1 MTPKVCRKP
10 DNCRSGG
17 TKLQSEQRFWNAT
30 LTVAPL
36 YIRAAS
42 GENLVEM
49 SDPPVKRTA
58 LEVTDFLANHLT
70 GTERP
75 HEWDEFTSVPI
86 ADPRLEGIRLR
97 CVQLENE
104 ETDVRVAELKS
115 ALRLLQH
122 LQHVH
127 HI

>member
-1 MTPKVCRKP
+1 MP
-10 DNCRSGG
+10 S
-17 TKLQSEQRFWNAT
+17 

-36 YIRAAS
+36 YIKPAS
-42 GENLVEM
+42 GENLAEM

-104 ETDVRVAELKS
+104 EPDVRVAELRS

>member
-1 MTPKVCRKP
+1 MDCLALLSP
-10 DNCRSGG
+10 
-17 TKLQSEQRFWNAT
+17 
-30 LTVAPL
+30 PL

-75 HEWDEFTSVPI
+75 REWDEFTSVPI
-86 ADPRLEGIRLR
+86 AEPRLEGIRLR